1 MQRCSD
7 GVVGHGWFRTGRSL
21 DLKTGET
28 DWGFGEQ
35 EERGA
40 EDLWWEKEVRSGVLI
55 DPNGN

>member
-1 MQRCSD
+1 M
-7 GVVGHGWFRTGRSL
+7 